1 MNDDFSEVINRFS
14 EILKEK
20 NIDLNN
26 IAGGNPPPA
35 SNSANNEQNDF
46 SIDVETILK
55 IKNIIS
61 LLNQN
66 QNSPRNNLLHSLK
79 PYLENEKQEKLEQY
93 IRIANL
99 LSVMENLDLGI
110 QFLENKKGYD
120 FILII
125 TLFLLI
131 L

>member
-1 MNDDFSEVINRFS
+1 MDDDINNVLNKFS

-26 IAGGNPPPA
+26 ISVEKPDSPTE
-35 SNSANNEQNDF
+35 NSDF
-46 SIDVETILK
+46 NLDIDTIMK
-55 IKNIIS
+55 IKEIIS
-61 LLNQN
+61 KLNKN
-66 QNSPRNNLLHSLK
+66 QNSPRNKLLYSLK
-79 PYLENEKQEKLEQY
+79 PFLESEKQEKLNNY
-93 IRIANL
+93 IQIANL
-99 LSVMENLDLGI
+99 LSVLEDMNLGLSFI
-110 QFLENKKGYD
+110 ENKKGYD